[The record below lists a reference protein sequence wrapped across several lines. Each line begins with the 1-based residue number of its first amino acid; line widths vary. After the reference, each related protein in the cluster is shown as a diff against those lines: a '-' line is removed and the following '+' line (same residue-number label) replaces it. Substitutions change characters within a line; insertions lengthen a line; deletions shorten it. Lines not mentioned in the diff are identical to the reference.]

1 LKNKVQAAFCVSAL
15 CGQCFQQ
22 CLAQI
27 VQPLRLGGGEAHGGD
42 LAVVVAQ
49 AACIKRVKYGL
60 RLGNGRERLATGGN
74 IKVITMISIAAW
86 IHCKCFGPID
96 LKIINGID
104 KLWEEITL

>member
-1 LKNKVQAAFCVSAL
+1 MQAAFCVSAL

-27 VQPLRLGGGEAHGGD
+27 VQSLRLGGGEAHGGD

>member
-1 LKNKVQAAFCVSAL
+1 MLILKSSHGNGLALIFETFYLLVYMHVGISRYLFQSIIGYQKAACTLKNKVQAAFCVSVL

-49 AACIKRVKYGL
+49 AACIL
-60 RLGNGRERLATGGN
+60 
-74 IKVITMISIAAW
+74 
-86 IHCKCFGPID
+86 FGFWQQVD
-96 LKIINGID
+96 FVV
-104 KLWEEITL
+104 